1 MMAVATRT
9 PPPAQSA
16 SPRPPPDPHPV
27 RPREPWRHSAHVL
40 ALLGA
45 VTAWGLSL
53 AHIDLSH
60 LGSYGLP
67 PALPLLWYAALAVLV
82 GGAVLA
88 IWGPAR
94 PSGWVI
100 AGYLLAIAV
109 VLYVTIPAV
118 ASEPQYSW
126 VYKHIGVVRFI
137 SLHGHTRAS
146 IDIYNRWP
154 GFFALAA
161 AFAQL
166 AGFKHLDA
174 YVAYAEPLYA
184 IIALLLVGAIAHAT
198 TRNTRVAGGAA
209 LIFLLTNWVG
219 QTYFSPQAIAYV
231 LALTVLLIVV
241 STLSTSTPRER
252 LVSLVRFIVRRPQAA
267 AVALRPL
274 SWSPRLSASILL
286 ALDFVI
292 AATHQLTPYILL
304 IQIAVLVIV
313 GLVRPR
319 VVLVGMGVITVGYLL
334 PNIGFIDHHYGLFT
348 SFDPFNNAQHAS
360 LGVPPDAGKEFNA
373 HTSQALTYLLWVS
386 GVVASFVLA
395 RRGLTRDAAV
405 VFVLAFTPFA
415 VIFGNSYGGE
425 ATLRVIL
432 FSSPGCAIL
441 IAWGLATMKRRLA
454 RLGLAAVLIGA
465 MAALFVP
472 AFFGA
477 TEVTIVPTADVKASE
492 YFYAHAPP
500 GSVLMLSSPD
510 FPIRLAANY
519 DHFRGPVGDDTP
531 SLLDTNMLRYKALG
545 PAQIP
550 TVIGLI
556 EKYSPSGFLVFSGTQ
571 VQYALVFR
579 LSPPGQLPALE
590 RAVAASPRF
599 RLWYDAGHVQIYQLV
614 AAPTGGIVPA
624 TLALELQILAIREG
638 IVPPASTLSAVP
650 AFATVPKFAPA
661 PPLSTAP
668 GFAPTGK
675 RGPSRR

>member
-9 PPPAQSA
+9 RPPARSA
-16 SPRPPPDPHPV
+16 PAPLPDPHPV
-27 RPREPWRHSAHVL
+27 APRTWARRGAAILP
-40 ALLGA
+40 LLGA
-45 VTAWGLSL
+45 LAAWGLSL
-53 AHIDLSH
+53 ARIDLSH

-67 PALPLLWYAALAVLV
+67 PALPGLWYAAFAVLV

-88 IWGPAR
+88 IWGPWR
-94 PSGWVI
+94 PNGWVI
-100 AGYLLAIAV
+100 AAYLLAVAV
-109 VLYVTIPAV
+109 VLYATIPAV

-126 VYKHIGVVRFI
+126 VYKHIGVVRYI

-184 IIALLLVGAIAHAT
+184 IIATLLVGAIAHAT

-219 QTYFSPQAIAYV
+219 QTYFSPQAMAYV
-231 LALTVLLIVV
+231 LALTILLVVV

-252 LVSLVRFIVRRPQAA
+252 LVSLVRVIVRRPQAA
-267 AVALRPL
+267 AAALRPL
-274 SWSPRLSASILL
+274 SWSPRLSASIVL
-286 ALDFVI
+286 AVDFVI

-304 IQIAVLVIV
+304 IQMAVLVVV

-319 VVLVGMGVITVGYLL
+319 VVLIGMGVITVGYLL

-386 GVVASFVLA
+386 AVAASFVLA
-395 RRGLTRDAAV
+395 RRGLTRDAAL

-441 IAWGLATMKRRLA
+441 IAWGLTIMKRRLA
-454 RLGLAAVLIGA
+454 RLGLAVALVGA

-477 TEVTIVPTADVKASE
+477 AEVTIVPTVDVTASE
-492 YFYAHAPP
+492 YFYAHAPV

-531 SLLDTNMLRYKALG
+531 SLLDTNVLRYKALG

-550 TVIGLI
+550 TVIDLI
-556 EKYSPSGFLVFSGTQ
+556 EKYSRSGFLVFSRTQ
-571 VQYALVFR
+571 FQYASVFR

-599 RLWYDAGHVQIYQLV
+599 RLWYDAGHVQIYQLL
-614 AAPTGGIVPA
+614 APATGGIVPV
-624 TLALELQILAIREG
+624 TLQQELQILAIREG
-638 IVPPASTLSAVP
+638 IVAPANSLSAVP
-650 AFATVPKFAPA
+650 AFATPPVSTSAPA
-661 PPLSTAP
+661 LSAAPP
-668 GFAPTGK
+668 FALTGR
-675 RGPSRR
+675 RGPNRR